1 MNAFTRWFRG
11 LGTRFA
17 DTIDIP
23 LLVAL
28 MAVMTISLMVLH
40 SAGNSSLPLV
50 FAQGVRFAA
59 GLGAMFVFAQIPPSK
74 LRIWTPWLFAATLGL
89 LLLVPIIGTGQSAR
103 SWIKIG
109 KMSIQPSELLK
120 LTVPMMVAWYLH
132 REPLPPG
139 WKTLAVCAAIIGIPS
154 ALIVIQPA
162 FGTGVLVAA
171 SGMFVIFLAGLA
183 WWRIGLLAGLA
194 SGVAPLL
201 WFFVLHD
208 FQKARIFNFLDPE
221 RDPQG
226 TGWNILQSQIAVG
239 SGGLLGKGWG
249 HSTQAHLDFLPE
261 HTTDFIFAVL
271 SEEFGWIGVCTL
283 LALYL
288 FIVGRCLW
296 IAANARETYARLLAG
311 ALAMTF
317 FVYAMVNGGMVS
329 GLLPVV
335 GVPMP
340 LLSYGGTSAVS
351 LLAGFG
357 IVMSVYAHRRF
368 MGT

>member
-1 MNAFTRWFRG
+1 MNAPTRWLRG

-23 LLVAL
+23 LLIAL
-28 MAVMTISLMVLH
+28 VAVMTISLVVLH
-40 SAGNSSLPLV
+40 SAGDSSMALV
-50 FAQGVRFAA
+50 YAQGARYAA
-59 GLGAMFVFAQIPPSK
+59 GLGAMFVFAQIAPSK
-74 LRIWTPWLFAATLGL
+74 LRIWTPWLFIATLGL
-89 LLLVPIIGTGQSAR
+89 LLLVPLIGTGQSAR
-103 SWIKIG
+103 SWLNLG
-109 KMSIQPSELLK
+109 VFYLQPSELLK

-139 WKTLAVCAAIIGIPS
+139 WKTLAVCAAIIGVPS

-171 SGMFVIFLAGLA
+171 SGVFVIFLSGLA
-183 WWRIGLLAGLA
+183 WWRIGLFIGTGAA
-194 SGVAPLL
+194 AAPLV
-201 WFFVLHD
+201 WFYVLHD
-208 FQKARIFNFLDPE
+208 FQRARIFNFLDPE
-221 RDPQG
+221 HDPQG
-226 TGWNILQSQIAVG
+226 TGWNIIQSKIAVG
-239 SGGLLGKGWG
+239 SGGLFGKGWG
-249 HSTQAHLDFLPE
+249 HSTQAHLNFLPE

-271 SEEFGWIGVCTL
+271 SEEFGWVGVCTL

-357 IVMSVYAHRRF
+357 IVMSIYAHRRF
-368 MGT
+368 MG

>member
-1 MNAFTRWFRG
+1 MNPFLFRLRG
-11 LGTRFA
+11 LGRRFA

-23 LLVAL
+23 LLLAL
-28 MAVMTISLMVLH
+28 VAVMTISLFVLH
-40 SAGNSSLPLV
+40 SAAGGDMKMV
-50 FAQGVRFAA
+50 FAQGARYVA
-59 GLGAMFVFAQIPPSK
+59 GLVVLFVFAQIPPAK
-74 LRIWTPWLFAATLGL
+74 LRAWTPWLFALTLGI
-89 LLLVPIIGTGQSAR
+89 LLLVPLIGTGQSAR
-103 SWIKIG
+103 SWINLG
-109 KMSIQPSELLK
+109 VFYLQPSELLK

-139 WKTLAVCAAIIGIPS
+139 WKSLGVCLAIIGVPG

-171 SGMFVIFLAGLA
+171 SGVFALFLAGLS
-183 WWRIGLLAGLA
+183 WWRIGAFA
-194 SGVAPLL
+194 SGGAAAAPVV
-201 WFFVLHD
+201 WFYVLHD
-208 FQKARIFNFLDPE
+208 FQRERLFNFLDPE
-221 RDPQG
+221 HDPQG
-226 TGWNILQSQIAVG
+226 SGWNIIQSKIAVG

-249 HSTQAHLDFLPE
+249 HGTQAHLDFLPE

-271 SEEFGWIGVCTL
+271 SEEFGWLGVCVV

-296 IAANARETYARLLAG
+296 IAANGRETYARVLAG
-311 ALAMTF
+311 SLAMTF

-357 IVMSVYAHRRF
+357 IVMSVFAHRRM
-368 MGT
+368 MGP

>member
-1 MNAFTRWFRG
+1 MNVPTRWLRG

-28 MAVMTISLMVLH
+28 LAVMTISLVVLH
-40 SAGNSSLPLV
+40 SAGDSSMALV
-50 FAQGVRFAA
+50 YAQGARYAA
-59 GLGAMFVFAQIPPSK
+59 GFGAMFVFAQIPPSK
-74 LRIWTPWLFAATLGL
+74 LRIWTPWLFMATLGL
-89 LLLVPIIGTGQSAR
+89 LLLVPLIGTGQSAR
-103 SWIKIG
+103 SWINLG
-109 KMSIQPSELLK
+109 VFYLQPSELLK

-132 REPLPPG
+132 SEPLPPG
-139 WKTLAVCAAIIGIPS
+139 WKTLAVCMAIIGVPS

-171 SGMFVIFLAGLA
+171 SGVFVIFLAGLA
-183 WWRIGLLAGLA
+183 WWRIGLFAGMGA
-194 SGVAPLL
+194 AAAPIL

-239 SGGLLGKGWG
+239 SGGLFGKGWG
-249 HSTQAHLDFLPE
+249 HGTQAHLNFLPE

-296 IAANARETYARLLAG
+296 IAASARETYARLLAG